1 VINEQRAKGEILRRL
16 HTDGGT
22 FLAPNA
28 WNAGSAR
35 MLEAAGFLALSTTS
49 GGIAL
54 SLGLPDYEGRLGRQ
68 EMMTRIGRIA
78 RAVDVPVSAD
88 LEGGYGPRPE
98 DVAETIRQSV
108 AVGVVGG
115 NIDDYTGHA
124 QEPLFDIELAAERI
138 QAAREA
144 ADKTTIPYMLTARTD
159 CYLCGRVDALR
170 EAVRRANRYH
180 KAGADCIFVPGVVDH
195 AEIVALVQ
203 EIEAPINVVVGFAG
217 QPMTVQEL
225 AILGVKRISI
235 GGSLARATFA
245 LIRRAADEMMTKGTF
260 SFAEQQIS
268 DAELSSFFGS
278 WAEKVA

>member
-1 VINEQRAKGEILRRL
+1 VTNEQRAKGDRFRRL
-16 HTDGGT
+16 HTNSGT

-35 MLEAAGFLALSTTS
+35 MLEAAGFPAISTTS

-54 SLGLPDYEGRLGRQ
+54 SLGLPDYEGRIGRE
-68 EMMTRIGRIA
+68 EMMTSIERIA

-88 LEGGYGPRPE
+88 LEGGYGTRPE

-108 AVGVVGG
+108 EAGAVGG
-115 NIDDYTGHA
+115 NIDDYTGQA
-124 QEPLFDIELAAERI
+124 RAPLFDLELAAERI
-138 QAAREA
+138 RAAREA
-144 ADKTTIPYMLTARTD
+144 ADKTTIPYTLTARTD
-159 CYLCGRVDALR
+159 CYLTGRADPLR

-245 LIRRAADEMMTKGTF
+245 LIRRAADEMMTQGTF
-260 SFAEQQIS
+260 CFAEQQIS

-278 WAEKVA
+278 WSEKVA

>member
-1 VINEQRAKGEILRRL
+1 MTNEQRAKGDRFRRL
-16 HTDGGT
+16 HTNSGT

-35 MLEAAGFLALSTTS
+35 MLEAAGFPAISTTS

-54 SLGLPDYEGRLGRQ
+54 SLGLPDYEGRIGRE
-68 EMMTRIGRIA
+68 EMMTSIERIA

-88 LEGGYGPRPE
+88 LEGGYGTRPE

-108 AVGVVGG
+108 EAGAVGG
-115 NIDDYTGHA
+115 NIDDYTGQA
-124 QEPLFDIELAAERI
+124 RAPLFDLELAAERI
-138 QAAREA
+138 RAAREA
-144 ADKTTIPYMLTARTD
+144 ADKTTIPYTLTARTD
-159 CYLCGRVDALR
+159 CYLTGRADPLR

-245 LIRRAADEMMTKGTF
+245 LIRRAADEMMTQGTF
-260 SFAEQQIS
+260 CFAEQQIS

-278 WAEKVA
+278 WSEKVA